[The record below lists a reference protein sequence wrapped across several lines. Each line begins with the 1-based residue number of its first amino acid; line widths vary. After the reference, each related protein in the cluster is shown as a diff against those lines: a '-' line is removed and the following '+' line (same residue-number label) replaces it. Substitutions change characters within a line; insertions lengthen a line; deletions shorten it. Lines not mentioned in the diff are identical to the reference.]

1 MFTWNVYLQ
10 CNTYNVICIH
20 VKKYNSYHSCNP
32 PKAFL
37 PKLTS
42 VSLFPLRIVAVQL
55 QFVQLQNNT
64 GLILV
69 FVLPEILGLMV
80 NGNYSKRN
88 ESFLNIYVVVNG
100 NY

>member
-1 MFTWNVYLQ
+1 MS
-10 CNTYNVICIH
+10 
-20 VKKYNSYHSCNP
+20 KSNSYHSCNP

-69 FVLPEILGLMV
+69 FLGLMV